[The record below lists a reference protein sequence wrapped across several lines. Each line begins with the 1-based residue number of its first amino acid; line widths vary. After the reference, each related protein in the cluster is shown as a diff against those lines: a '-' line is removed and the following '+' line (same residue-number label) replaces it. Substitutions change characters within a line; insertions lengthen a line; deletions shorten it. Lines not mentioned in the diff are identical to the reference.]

1 MRRTDTVTI
10 AINTATS
17 SSIQLQRNVP
27 VMLYM
32 ASSFTGTAILFETSN
47 DGGST
52 WKRLYFGGADYQ
64 ELVAAN
70 KSVPVRG
77 GLFLGADHVRLVSNA
92 TELGARTISVVSWE
106 DK

>member
-10 AINTATS
+10 ANNTAAS

-32 ASSFTGTAILFETSN
+32 PSTFTGTAILFETSN

-52 WKRLYFGGADYQ
+52 WNRVYYGGADYQ
-64 ELVAAN
+64 ELAAAN
-70 KSVPVRG
+70 KAVPVRG
-77 GLFLGADHVRLVSNA
+77 GLFLGADYIRLVSNA
-92 TELGARTISVVSWE
+92 TETGARSISVVSWE